1 MGRGKVELRRI
12 ENGAQRQ
19 VTFSKRKAGLFKKAR
34 EISVLCDAQV
44 LLIVFSSAGKL
55 YELSSPCSF
64 GVKKFMEKYERAT
77 QSKFWEKEYMEIRS
91 EIKKAKKVSDQLQKE
106 LRGEEGIA
114 YSLPVLN
121 YLEQNLEKAI
131 SRVRGERDRII
142 QEEID
147 HLANMEIVHQEEREK
162 LQEKISQIPRNGRPS
177 SPCFTHG
184 LRLNSSHAM
193 MDHELDLKLGPSTM
207 VNHN

>member
-77 QSKFWEKEYMEIRS
+77 QSKFWEKEYM
-91 EIKKAKKVSDQLQKE
+91 
-106 LRGEEGIA
+106 
-114 YSLPVLN
+114 
-121 YLEQNLEKAI
+121 
-131 SRVRGERDRII
+131 DRII